1 MKGTLLF
8 LAALVLAIGSG
19 CGAKKKEISSL
30 DRKKAAAAVSEA
42 EFALTV
48 REYPRAEGLYAQ
60 AAALCPDTGDYWLA
74 LGSTRMKLGQRDG
87 AKSAYKSA
95 LSAYE
100 DSAKQDK
107 TNPAP
112 ALQQITALALLG
124 RTDDARSLMEKLPA
138 RFPDNR
144 QVRNFVEAKQLD
156 QLLADPRFK
165 EVAL

>member
-8 LAALVLAIGSG
+8 LAALVLATGSG
-19 CGAKKKEISSL
+19 CGAKKKEIASL

-48 REYPRAEGLYAQ
+48 REYQRAEGLYAQ
-60 AAALCPDTGDYWLA
+60 AAALCPDTGDYWVS

-95 LSAYE
+95 LAAYE
-100 DSAKQDK
+100 DAARQDK
-107 TNPAP
+107 TDPAP
-112 ALQQITALALLG
+112 VIQQMTVLALLG
-124 RTDDARSLMEKLPA
+124 RADDARSLLEKLPA

-144 QVRNFVEAKQLD
+144 QVKNFVEAKQLD
-156 QLLADPRFK
+156 RLLADPRFK